1 MTRKTALLAIAI
13 LGLFALITAFFIG
26 GLGKDPRAL
35 PSVRIGKPLP
45 AFTLP
50 DLDGNSHDNTALPKQ
65 AFLLNVWGSW
75 CPACHIE
82 HPYLLQLGKEIP
94 IIGLNWPANNSG
106 ERDAAAAMLR
116 RQGNPYHLVIIDE
129 QGRMTTDLG
138 VYGAPETFLIAADG
152 TILHRHAGPMD
163 AHIWQNDFQ
172 PLLGGKP

>member
-1 MTRKTALLAIAI
+1 MERVTRASPAIPEWRV
-13 LGLFALITAFFIG
+13 
-26 GLGKDPRAL
+26 PRHPDCAPCL
-35 PSVRIGKPLP
+35 SRI
-45 AFTLP
+45 
-50 DLDGNSHDNTALPKQ
+50 
-65 AFLLNVWGSW
+65 
-75 CPACHIE
+75 CPPYRGRA
-82 HPYLLQLGKEIP
+82 YLLQLGKEIP
-94 IIGLNWPANNSG
+94 IVGLNWPANNSG

-152 TILHRHAGPMD
+152 TILHRHAGPID